1 MTPRSRARSALL
13 LVAGAVTA
21 ALVTLP
27 SRAPAVTPPAG
38 HLLGWYDATASVV
51 AIFASP
57 VQAPSSAIWATAWS
71 AADRA
76 VSRPGPADGPY
87 AVAAAAQALRDVLVQ
102 RVPAATAALDA
113 RLAETL
119 ATVPDTGPRAR
130 AIDAGKKAAA
140 AVLAERASDGLSVA
154 AVNTP
159 YTPTAGP
166 GFWVTTTAGKPA
178 IQASLGHATPF
189 LLGTGDRFAV
199 GAPPALGTPA
209 YRSDLDEV
217 RTYGA
222 KTGSLRTDAQTQVA
236 LFWGQS
242 SLNAYTQVLRAA
254 LTQLQAEGASVRR
267 QVHLVALF
275 HQVTTDAQIA
285 VYANKYVY
293 EHWRPLTAIRE
304 ADLAGNPI
312 SDGDP
317 LTTPAPAWEP
327 LIATPLHPEY
337 PSGHTGYAG
346 AAEAVLTALVGTPA
360 PFTVTST
367 VAGASPRTYT
377 DWATLTS
384 ENIDARVWEGVHF
397 RTSDTIG
404 ASLGRT
410 VAAYDLAAAG

>member
-1 MTPRSRARSALL
+1 MMSRSLARSALL
-13 LVAGAVTA
+13 LVVGAVTV

-27 SRAPAVTPPAG
+27 SRAPAVSPPVDPV
-38 HLLGWYDATASVV
+38 LDWYDTTASAV
-51 AIFASP
+51 ATFASP
-57 VQAPSSAIWATAWS
+57 VQAPSSAIWATAWT

-76 VSRPGPADGPY
+76 LSRPGPADGPY
-87 AVAAAAQALRDVLVQ
+87 AVAAAAQALHDVLVQ
-102 RVPAATAALDA
+102 RVPAAIATLDT
-113 RLAETL
+113 RLAATL
-119 ATVPDTGPRAR
+119 AAVPNTPPRAR
-130 AIDAGKKAAA
+130 AIESGKKAAA
-140 AVLAERASDGLSVA
+140 AVLAERADDGLTVA

-178 IQASLGHATPF
+178 IQASLGEAKPF
-189 LLGTGDRFAV
+189 LLGTGDRFV
-199 GAPPALGTPA
+199 VDTPPALGTPA
-209 YRSDLDEV
+209 YRTDLAEV
-217 RTYGA
+217 RAYGA
-222 KTGSLRTDAQTQVA
+222 KTGSARTDAQTQVA

-254 LTQLQAEGASVRR
+254 VGQLQERDASVRQ

-317 LTTPAPAWEP
+317 LTTPDPAWEP
-327 LIATPLHPEY
+327 LITTPLHPEY

-346 AAEAVLTALVGTPA
+346 AAEAVLSAIVGTPA
-360 PFTVTST
+360 PFTLTST
-367 VAGASPRTYT
+367 IAGASPRTYT
-377 DWATLTS
+377 DWSTLTQ

-397 RTSDTIG
+397 RTSDSIG
-404 ASLGRT
+404 ASLGRS
-410 VAAYDLAAAG
+410 VAAYDLAVAQ